1 LQLEAG
7 SAPRAAAV
15 DDCSRYLAWARARV
29 ARRRP
34 ALMVTC
40 GLSGS
45 GKTWLAR
52 HLASCLGALHVRS
65 DVERKRLAGL
75 EAHADS
81 RSRPDAGI
89 YSLEFN
95 ERTYAHLHD
104 CAAAALVAGE
114 SIVVDAAFLR
124 HGERQQF
131 LELARQNDAPFAI
144 VHCSAPDP
152 VLRQRVAAR
161 AAARNDASEAGLD
174 VLQRQP
180 GYWEPFDVQQQAAV
194 VAADTSDPS
203 AIERALEQLMHRIPA
218 G

>member
-1 LQLEAG
+1 
-7 SAPRAAAV
+7 
-15 DDCSRYLAWARARV
+15 
-29 ARRRP
+29 
-34 ALMVTC
+34 
-40 GLSGS
+40 
-45 GKTWLAR
+45 
-52 HLASCLGALHVRS
+52 
-65 DVERKRLAGL
+65 VERKRLAGL

-81 RSRPDAGI
+81 RSPPDAGI

-131 LELARQNDAPFAI
+131 LDLARQNDAPFTI

-161 AAARNDASEAGLD
+161 AAASNDASEAGLD

-180 GYWEPFDVQQQAAV
+180 GYWEPFDVQQQAV
-194 VAADTSDPS
+194 VVPADTSDPS
-203 AIERALEQLMHRIPA
+203 AIERALEQLMHRNQA

>member
-1 LQLEAG
+1 
-7 SAPRAAAV
+7 
-15 DDCSRYLAWARARV
+15 
-29 ARRRP
+29 
-34 ALMVTC
+34 MITC

-52 HLASCLGALHVRS
+52 RVASRLGALHVRS

-81 RSRPDAGI
+81 RSPPDAGI

-95 ERTYAHLHD
+95 ARTYAHLYD
-104 CAAAALVAGE
+104 CAAAALIAGE

-131 LELARQNDAPFAI
+131 LDLARRVEANFTI
-144 VHCSAPDP
+144 VHCRAPEA

-161 AAARNDASEAGLD
+161 AAAKNDASEAGID

-180 GYWEPFDVQQQAAV
+180 GYWEPFDVQQQSV
-194 VAADTSDPS
+194 VVPVDTSDPS
-203 AIERALEQLMHRIPA
+203 TIDRALEQMAHRD
-218 G
+218 GQ